1 MNYRYK
7 MEVKKD
13 GVVEVQKESLCAY
26 RLDATI
32 KMVKDN
38 EMNFASRSNSDAEL
52 ITESISHKWKQ
63 NGSTYEVTYVVEDI
77 SEQ

>member
-13 GVVEVQKESLCAY
+13 GVVEVQKESLCAD
-26 RLDATI
+26 RLDATT
-32 KMVKDN
+32 KMVKDI
-38 EMNFASRSNSDAEL
+38 EMNFASRSKSDAEL
-52 ITESISHKWKQ
+52 ITESISHKLKQ

-77 SEQ
+77 SEK